1 MTEKER
7 KGIMKKKAVALIL
20 AASMVL
26 AGCSGTSGNAES
38 VPEQETESEAA
49 SGASDEQTSAGDASQ
64 ETGQADPFGKYEEPV
79 TFTVALSVD
88 PNEVFPEGDS
98 YTDNQY
104 TRYIKEQLNV
114 DIEYLFTASSS
125 DWDTKVNLAITSNQ
139 IPDAMVVSAT
149 QFNQMYKAGQLAD
162 LTDIYNEYASDAMKA
177 MVNSSDGIAID
188 NVSYGGRMYGLTS
201 TSDGDRE
208 MTWIRKDWLD
218 KLNLE
223 VPQTMEEL
231 EAVARAFV
239 ENDVSG
245 KGTIGIAGPQSGGLL
260 NATFLNNGT
269 NNYGFDSF
277 FNGFEAYPGWWIL
290 GEDGTPVYG
299 SITQETRNALE
310 KLAEWYKEGLIDP
323 EMGIRQDASEPIVAG
338 RAGIFS
344 GGWWMGYACLPDVIA
359 NDPEANFQAYAIPIS
374 SESGKYTPHST
385 SASYSYLVVS
395 KDCEHPEIAIKL
407 NNLLIRDE
415 STFDT
420 AKGGIGNYPCRIPFG
435 MQDESIYTVN
445 AMREVLSGTKTAE
458 DYKDDFT
465 LYKLLENDLNT
476 IKTVKKEP
484 YDSMDID
491 TWDVQADPSS
501 WARNYSLMV
510 GWGAMIDGEVEN
522 VYSVI
527 YSQTD
532 TMEQRWANLEKLENE
547 TFMKIIMN
555 QEPIEAFDTFVE
567 DWKAQGGDIITEEVT
582 EYYNSKQ

>member
-1 MTEKER
+1 
-7 KGIMKKKAVALIL
+7 
-20 AASMVL
+20 MVF
-26 AGCSGTSGNAES
+26 AGCSGTSGSATPAETQGQ
-38 VPEQETESEAA
+38 EQQQAA
-49 SGASDEQTSAGDASQ
+49 SAETPDGNAGTADTA
-64 ETGQADPFGKYEEPV
+64 EQADPFGRYEEPV

-88 PNEVFPEGDS
+88 PNEVFPDGDS

-104 TRYIKEQLNV
+104 TRYIKEELNV

-139 IPDAMVVSAT
+139 IPDAMVVNAT

-162 LTDIYNEYASDAMKA
+162 LTDIYNVYASDTMKA
-177 MVNSSDGIAID
+177 MVNSSGGLAVE

-201 TSDGDRE
+201 TSDGDYE
-208 MTWIRKDWLD
+208 MTWIRKDWMD

-223 VPQTMEEL
+223 APKTVDDL
-231 EAVARAFV
+231 EAIARAFV

-245 KGTIGIAGPQSGGLL
+245 KGTIGFAGPQSGGLL

-269 NNYGFDSF
+269 NNYGFDSY
-277 FNGFEAYPGWWIL
+277 FNGFGAYPGWWIL
-290 GEDGTPVYG
+290 GEDGKPVYG

-310 KLAEWYKEGLIDP
+310 RLAAWYKEGLIDP

-338 RAGIFS
+338 RTGIFS

-359 NDPEANFQAYAIPIS
+359 NDPEANFQAYAIPVS
-374 SESGKYTPHST
+374 NESGKYTPHAT
-385 SASYSYLVVS
+385 SASYMYLVVS
-395 KDCEHPEIAIKL
+395 KDCEHPEVAVKL

-415 STFDT
+415 NTFDT
-420 AKGGIGNYPCRIPFG
+420 SKGGIGNYPCRIPFG
-435 MQDESIYTVN
+435 MQDESIYTVK
-445 AMREVLSGTKTAE
+445 ALREVLDGTKTVDDFTE
-458 DYKDDFT
+458 EDFT
-465 LYKLLENDLNT
+465 LYKLLQNDLNT

-510 GWGAMIDGEVEN
+510 GWGALIDGEPEN

-527 YSQTD
+527 YSQTE

>member
-1 MTEKER
+1 M
-7 KGIMKKKAVALIL
+7 IL
-20 AASMVL
+20 AASMVF
-26 AGCSGTSGNAES
+26 AGCSDSTGTGSEGTQAQGQS
-38 VPEQETESEAA
+38 ETQEAA
-49 SGASDEQTSAGDASQ
+49 EQVSEEDASQ
-64 ETGQADPFGKYEEPV
+64 AAAADPFGKYEEPV
-79 TFTVALSVD
+79 TFTVAISVD
-88 PNEVFPEGDS
+88 PNEVFPDGDS

-139 IPDAMVVSAT
+139 IPDAMVVNAT

-162 LTDIYNEYASDAMKA
+162 LTDIYNEYASDSMKA
-177 MVNSSDGIAID
+177 MVNSSGGLAIE

-201 TSDGDRE
+201 TSDGDYE

-223 VPQTMEEL
+223 EPKTVDDL
-231 EAVARAFV
+231 EAIARAFV

-269 NNYGFDSF
+269 NNYGFDSY
-277 FNGFEAYPGWWIL
+277 FNGFGAYPGWWIL
-290 GEDGTPVYG
+290 GEDGKPVYG
-299 SITQETRNALE
+299 SVTQETRNALE
-310 KLAEWYKEGLIDP
+310 KLAAWYKEGLIDP

-338 RAGIFS
+338 KAGIFS

-359 NDPEANFQAYAIPIS
+359 NDPEANFQAYAIPVS
-374 SESGKYTPHST
+374 NESGKYTPHAT
-385 SASYSYLVVS
+385 SASYMYLVVS

-415 STFDT
+415 NTFDT
-420 AKGGIGNYPCRIPFG
+420 TKGGIGNYPCRIPFG
-435 MQDESIYTVN
+435 MQDESIYTVK
-445 AMREVLSGTKTAE
+445 ALRAVLDGTKTVDDFSE
-458 DYKDDFT
+458 EDFT

-510 GWGAMIDGEVEN
+510 GWGALIDGEPEN

-527 YSQTD
+527 YSQTE